1 MRGASSPEPLHIA
14 QTVTLM
20 TVSTKFRLACIV
32 LLWGALCYL
41 MLASQPFTPRVGF
54 VLVASAIIV
63 FVPVYKK
70 YFRKNND
77 DAKG

>member
-1 MRGASSPEPLHIA
+1 
-14 QTVTLM
+14 M
-20 TVSTKFRLACIV
+20 T
-32 LLWGALCYL
+32 LLWLALCYIVV
-41 MLASQPFTPRVGF
+41 MSQPFTLRVGF
-54 VLVASAIIV
+54 ILVASGIIV